1 MDYSTRGEL
10 VPDELTVRL
19 WQKRLD
25 DHVKASIYQPDHELL
40 VLDGIPR
47 NSNQARMMEAFI
59 DVSLVLHL
67 RCEDRAVLEQRLSR
81 RASEDHRPDDTCVEV
96 QRRRLSIFESESL
109 GVLDAYPRPIVRT
122 IDASAPPGDVSA
134 EILGVVHGTAAIASR
149 GLR

>member
-96 QRRRLSIFESESL
+96 QRRRLAVFESESL

-134 EILGVVHGTAAIASR
+134 EILGHIHGTADIASR